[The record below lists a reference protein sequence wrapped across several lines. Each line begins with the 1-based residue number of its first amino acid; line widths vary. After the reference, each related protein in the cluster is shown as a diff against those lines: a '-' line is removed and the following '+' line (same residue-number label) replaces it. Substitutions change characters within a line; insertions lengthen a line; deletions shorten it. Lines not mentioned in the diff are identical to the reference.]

1 MKKEKHNPRIPLPP
15 KKKRIRLF
23 IKIVLLWSIAFLLG
37 NIVLASL
44 NTARKPA
51 IYLYPTEDMVVNVKV
66 DVNGL
71 FFNDIPHYGEGWKVF
86 VTKDGIIEG
95 KYDYLFYEAALL
107 HLDIP
112 EKGWVVKYDQLEN
125 WFDKNLPKFGLNEK
139 EKRQFVEY
147 WEKELPRANYYE
159 IKLFD
164 KKFVDENLTLNISP
178 KPDTITR
185 LLFHFKALNENKK
198 IEEPIIV
205 TPERKGFTVV
215 EWGGILE

>member
-1 MKKEKHNPRIPLPP
+1 MD
-15 KKKRIRLF
+15 
-23 IKIVLLWSIAFLLG
+23 
-37 NIVLASL
+37 
-44 NTARKPA
+44 
-51 IYLYPTEDMVVNVKV
+51 Y
-66 DVNGL
+66 

-125 WFDKNLPKFGLNEK
+125 WFDEKLPKFGLNEK

-147 WEKELPRANYYE
+147 WIEELPESNYYE

-164 KKFVDENLTLNISP
+164 KKFVDENLTLDISP
-178 KPDTITR
+178 KPETIIR
-185 LLFHFKALNENKK
+185 LLFHFKALDENAN
-198 IEEPIIV
+198 IEEPISEKHIRIRNMTSRAKEPKRIAVPIV
-205 TPERKGFTVV
+205 VL
-215 EWGGILE
+215 ILQMPP

>member
-1 MKKEKHNPRIPLPP
+1 MEIKKNNPRIPLPP
-15 KKKRIRLF
+15 KKKRIRT
-23 IKIVLLWSIAFLLG
+23 IAKIILLWLIAFLFAS
-37 NIVLASL
+37 ITLASL

-51 IYLYPTEDMVVNVKV
+51 IYLYPTEDMMVNVKV
-66 DVNGL
+66 NVNGL

-125 WFDKNLPKFGLNEK
+125 WFDEKLPKFGLNEK

-147 WEKELPRANYYE
+147 WIEELPESNYYE

-164 KKFVDENLTLNISP
+164 KKFVDENLTLDISP
-178 KPDTITR
+178 KPETIIR
-185 LLFHFKALNENKK
+185 LLFHFKALDENAN

-215 EWGGILE
+215 EWGGILR